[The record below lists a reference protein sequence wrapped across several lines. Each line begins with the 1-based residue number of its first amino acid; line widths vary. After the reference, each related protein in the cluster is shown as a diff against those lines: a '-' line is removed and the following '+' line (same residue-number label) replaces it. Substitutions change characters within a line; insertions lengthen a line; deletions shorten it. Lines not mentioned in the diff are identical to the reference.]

1 MEVEYEYDEGNWQPE
16 VSSQQSAARAGN
28 SEELETI
35 NLTSIYLDLTTSD
48 LPTFR
53 PLDVFSYLCPSNIH
67 LRMVSV
73 NNVSVLFGSF
83 ILLDE
88 VSFLITRQERIGL
101 TGRNG
106 AGKSTLMK
114 IIAGMQDP
122 TSGSVERPRELTVGY
137 LEQQMAVSDT
147 TTVMEETLTAFAEIR
162 ALEQEIADVTREIAE
177 RTDYESDSY
186 HNLCDRLHSAGER
199 HQLLGGNDYTALA
212 RQTLAGLGFNPEE
225 FNRPTRELSGGWRM
239 RVELAKILLRK
250 PDLILLDEP
259 TNHLDIESIIWLEG
273 FLETYPG
280 AVILVSHDRTFLD
293 NVTRRTIEISLGK
306 IYDYRVPYTQYTVLR
321 RERRE
326 QQTAAYRNQKKM
338 IEDTE
343 KFIERFRYKP
353 TKAVQVQSKIKQLK
367 KLERIEIEDE
377 DTSAMNIRFSPAP
390 RSGTVVVEADEAS
403 KRYGD
408 HLVLDRI
415 SLKIERGEKVA
426 FVGRNGEGKTTLARM
441 ILGQIDHEGTV
452 KRGHNVSIGYFAQNQ
467 DELLNDELTVFET
480 VDRIARGDI
489 RTRLR
494 DILGAFLFH
503 GDDIDKKV
511 KVLSGG
517 ERSRL
522 AIVQLLLEPYNLLLL
537 DEPTNH
543 LDIRSKEILKQ
554 ALIKFDGT
562 LIVVSHDRDFL
573 DGLVN
578 KVYEF
583 RHRKI
588 RTHLGGIDEFLRW
601 RKIESLR
608 ELEMRSAPGVKKG
621 GAAARAGGKAGA
633 AGSNQGMTGGKAGVA
648 GSSASAA
655 GNRRGAADS
664 KAGAPGSNPGM
675 TGGKASAAGRR
686 GAPDS
691 KAVATGDKP
700 GTAGGGASVAGN
712 RKTKSSPLPNG
723 NTAGSRTGGNRAA
736 KPESSQENEAAPATA
751 STGRDTSQQSSK
763 MLYLE
768 KKETERVYR
777 RLQRETQK
785 WETEITGIEK
795 EIAEMDARIAAGDSS
810 AMNDAAFFS
819 LYEERKKKLE
829 ALMQSWE
836 EAHGELEN
844 FMTEYMNNN
853 DNI

>member
-1 MEVEYEYDEGNWQPE
+1 
-16 VSSQQSAARAGN
+16 
-28 SEELETI
+28 
-35 NLTSIYLDLTTSD
+35 
-48 LPTFR
+48 
-53 PLDVFSYLCPSNIH
+53 
-67 LRMVSV
+67 MVSV

-83 ILLDE
+83 VLLDE

-114 IIAGMQDP
+114 IIAGLQDP
-122 TSGSVERPRELTVGY
+122 TSGSVERPRELTIGY
-137 LEQQMAVSDT
+137 LEQQMKISDT
-147 TTVMEETLTAFAEIR
+147 TTVLEEALKAFTELRSLEEEINH
-162 ALEQEIADVTREIAE
+162 LTRELTE
-177 RTDYESDSY
+177 RTDYETESY
-186 HNLCDRLHSAGER
+186 HNLIDRLHTAG
-199 HQLLGGNDYTALA
+199 DYVATTG
-212 RQTLAGLGFNPEE
+212 QTLTGLGFSAKD
-225 FNRPTRELSGGWRM
+225 FSRPTRELSGGWRM

-259 TNHLDIESIIWLEG
+259 TNHLDIESILWLES

-293 NVTRRTIEISLGK
+293 NVTRRTVEISLGK
-306 IYDYRVPYTQYTVLR
+306 IYDYRVPYTKYTVLR

-326 QQTAAYRNQKKM
+326 QQTAAYRNQQKM
-338 IEDTE
+338 IDDTE

-367 KLERIEIEDE
+367 KLDRIEIEDE
-377 DTSAMNIRFSPAP
+377 DTTAMNIRFSPAP

-403 KRYGD
+403 KRYGS
-408 HLVLDRI
+408 HLVLDKI
-415 SLKIERGEKVA
+415 SMKIERGEKVA

-441 ILGQIDHEGTV
+441 ILGQIDFEGIV

-467 DELLNDELTVFET
+467 DELLNDEMTVLET
-480 VDRIARGDI
+480 VDRIAVGDI

-503 GDDIDKKV
+503 GEDIDKKV

-554 ALIKFDGT
+554 ALIKYDGT

-588 RTHLGGIDEFLRW
+588 RTHLGGIAEFLRA

-608 ELEMRSAPGVKKG
+608 ELEKKSP
-621 GAAARAGGKAGA
+621 GAAAK
-633 AGSNQGMTGGKAGVA
+633 STGVA
-648 GSSASAA
+648 KSSGTATHKGGGTAQKGGDTA
-655 GNRRGAADS
+655 VQRRGDTAVQQ
-664 KAGAPGSNPGM
+664 
-675 TGGKASAAGRR
+675 R
-686 GAPDS
+686 G
-691 KAVATGDKP
+691 
-700 GTAGGGASVAGN
+700 GTAVQQRGN
-712 RKTKSSPLPNG
+712 Q
-723 NTAGSRTGGNRAA
+723 AA
-736 KPESSQENEAAPATA
+736 ATQNPATA
-751 STGRDTSQQSSK
+751 KEQPPAPDKPRPELKQAMS
-763 MLYLE
+763 YLE

-777 RLQRETQK
+777 RLQKRV
-785 WETEITGIEK
+785 TEAEAAITATEA
-795 EIAEMDARIAAGDSS
+795 EIAAMDAKLASG
-810 AMNDAAFFS
+810 DAAVVSDPAFYAA
-819 LYEERKKKLE
+819 YEETKRRLD
-829 ALMQSWE
+829 ALMQQWE
-836 EAHGELEN
+836 EAHGEMEG
-844 FMTEYMNNN
+844 FTAEYMNNN
-853 DNI
+853 DTV